1 MRNRGWRG
9 LAKACLVLTLS
20 GYVFSVPAAAQ
31 EHPLPAGTPLPRDA
45 QVLSPY
51 DPVGLV
57 ARMAEVRNG
66 LPNVMLTGYWP
77 PTNDMLRQFSPNP
90 AQNPGGWV
98 GENWEN
104 RGYNIY
110 AFFPEFP
117 QGLGKGE
124 GDFEVDYQDTSAD
137 FWYYTGI
144 VQPMALMTFGRA
156 GDDHYWEVE
165 MRQRN
170 LQESAWFN
178 DYLAPVKPTP
188 APPDSSYPP
197 NAYRWSSLPVDVIA
211 SDVNSAS
218 LGITAFVDWTGYC
231 GAFLCEYVAYH
242 AAWYHD
248 LHADPLDPLWDLA
261 AGHTHVG
268 GLIDVPSATA
278 AAEISLRAV
287 LTAVDSWRLYTGDL
301 NCDYSA
307 DFADINPF
315 VLRLSDPQGYRDAF
329 PRCLDA
335 NGDIN
340 LDGSV
345 DFGDI
350 NPFVA
355 LLTGG

>member
-1 MRNRGWRG
+1 
-9 LAKACLVLTLS
+9 LS
-20 GYVFSVPAAAQ
+20 GWLFSVPALGQ
-31 EHPLPAGTPLPRDA
+31 EHPVPAGTPLPRDA

-57 ARMAEVRNG
+57 GRMAEVRNL

-77 PTNDMLRQFSPNP
+77 PSNEMLRQFSPNP

-98 GENWEN
+98 GENWEGH
-104 RGYNIY
+104 GYNVY

-117 QGLGKGE
+117 EGMGKGE

-137 FWYYTGI
+137 FWYIAGV
-144 VQPMALMTFGRA
+144 VQPIAIMTFGR
-156 GDDHYWEVE
+156 GLDDHKWEVE
-165 MRQRN
+165 LRQRN
-170 LQESAWFN
+170 LPEYAWFD

-188 APPDSSYPP
+188 APPDGSVPP
-197 NAYRWSSLPVDVIA
+197 AYVRWTSLPVDAIA
-211 SDVNSAS
+211 AEVNAAN
-218 LGITAFVDWTGYC
+218 LGITAFVDTTDYT

-242 AAWYHD
+242 GVWYHD
-248 LHADPLDPLWDLA
+248 LHADPLDPLWMLA

-268 GLIDVPSATA
+268 GYVDVPSATQA
-278 AAEISLRAV
+278 TEISVRVV
-287 LTAVDSWRLYTGDL
+287 LNSLNEQRLLTGDL
-301 NCDYSA
+301 NCDGFV
-307 DFADINPF
+307 DFGDINPF
-315 VLRLSDPQGYRDAF
+315 VLRLSSPGGYQATY

-355 LLTGG
+355 LLTGL